1 MLAWSLDSLLPSLPM
16 ATVSI
21 LHILRKQTYSH
32 VISVEQAET
41 ETEIPPPPKKKK
53 QGKEGILYI
62 EGRLG
67 KTQQLV
73 HESDV
78 METL

>member
-1 MLAWSLDSLLPSLPM
+1 M